1 MASSPASVFSSPS
14 RRPSAGSTRPK
25 PKLCRR
31 WSMDNINCK
40 EGYVKDLRKQHQAQQ
55 VGQRDEAYPFMM
67 SERRRGRISSLGINP
82 TICETKPT
90 NNTRPLSCS
99 PPHHSKKLFFFLNM
113 IIYILDRLIIKVML
127 MTFRE
132 KLNPMAS
139 EGFGP
144 FYLVQKSGWHEIID
158 SNKKLKSIRVFVLT
172 TNYLYHKFYI
182 LFASICLT
190 ID

>member
-1 MASSPASVFSSPS
+1 MPTHCLPTASQSLQCAEEFRLCHNKTPGFVGKYQIFWCIKKDSRCEKKNCQMASSPASVFSSPS

-67 SERRRGRISSLGINP
+67 SERRRGRISSLGTTP
-82 TICETKPT
+82 TICETRPS

-99 PPHHSKKLFFFLNM
+99 PPHHSKNLFFFLYM
-113 IIYILDRLIIKVML
+113 YYVHCV
-127 MTFRE
+127 
-132 KLNPMAS
+132 A
-139 EGFGP
+139 
-144 FYLVQKSGWHEIID
+144 
-158 SNKKLKSIRVFVLT
+158 
-172 TNYLYHKFYI
+172 
-182 LFASICLT
+182 
-190 ID
+190 

>member
-67 SERRRGRISSLGINP
+67 SERRRGRISSLGTTP
-82 TICETKPT
+82 TICETRPS

-113 IIYILDRLIIKVML
+113 IIYILDRLPRNLTQCIGQC
-127 MTFRE
+127 
-132 KLNPMAS
+132 
-139 EGFGP
+139 EGFGS
-144 FYLVQKSGWHEIID
+144 FYLLSTKIGLAR
-158 SNKKLKSIRVFVLT
+158 NYRFKLK
-172 TNYLYHKFYI
+172 N
-182 LFASICLT
+182 
-190 ID
+190 

>member
-1 MASSPASVFSSPS
+1 MSGFHSSANTLSADCQSLQCAEEFRLSHNKTPGFVGKYQIFWCIKKDSRCENKDCQMASSPASVFSSPS

-67 SERRRGRISSLGINP
+67 SESRRRGRISSLGTTP
-82 TICETKPT
+82 TICETRPS

-99 PPHHSKKLFFFLNM
+99 PPHHSKNLFF
-113 IIYILDRLIIKVML
+113 L
-127 MTFRE
+127 MYTV
-132 KLNPMAS
+132 A
-139 EGFGP
+139 
-144 FYLVQKSGWHEIID
+144 YL
-158 SNKKLKSIRVFVLT
+158 
-172 TNYLYHKFYI
+172 
-182 LFASICLT
+182 
-190 ID
+190 

>member
-67 SERRRGRISSLGINP
+67 SERRRGRISSLGTTP
-82 TICETKPT
+82 TICETRPS

-99 PPHHSKKLFFFLNM
+99 PPHHSKNIYFFL
-113 IIYILDRLIIKVML
+113 IDTVLHIFRQVFFWARVIIKISTHPCYPINV
-127 MTFRE
+127 
-132 KLNPMAS
+132 
-139 EGFGP
+139 
-144 FYLVQKSGWHEIID
+144 D
-158 SNKKLKSIRVFVLT
+158 
-172 TNYLYHKFYI
+172 
-182 LFASICLT
+182 
-190 ID
+190 

>member
-99 PPHHSKKLFFFLNM
+99 PPHHSKKLFSFLEYDN
-113 IIYILDRLIIKVML
+113 LHTRPA
-127 MTFRE
+127 
-132 KLNPMAS
+132 NN
-139 EGFGP
+139 
-144 FYLVQKSGWHEIID
+144 KSNAHAER
-158 SNKKLKSIRVFVLT
+158 SLT
-172 TNYLYHKFYI
+172 QCNGQ
-182 LFASICLT
+182 
-190 ID
+190 

>member
-1 MASSPASVFSSPS
+1 VPTRCLPTASHFSARRSFGLATTKHLVLSANIRFSDASRNIQDVKKKSCQMASSPASVFSSPS

-67 SERRRGRISSLGINP
+67 SESRRRGRISSLGTTP
-82 TICETKPT
+82 TICETRPS

-99 PPHHSKKLFFFLNM
+99 PPHHSKNLFFS
-113 IIYILDRLIIKVML
+113 YILCCI
-127 MTFRE
+127 
-132 KLNPMAS
+132 
-139 EGFGP
+139 
-144 FYLVQKSGWHEIID
+144 
-158 SNKKLKSIRVFVLT
+158 
-172 TNYLYHKFYI
+172 
-182 LFASICLT
+182 
-190 ID
+190 